1 MYEQVAQRLRQ
12 GATKRPELAS
22 TIDLYCALLEVQARV
37 KVKPGGILDAGEAA
51 ARLDQGLPLLPPEAL
66 AADGPALADLCDQ
79 IVSILAER
87 QPEQAD
93 SLTAVR
99 VWLTRERERLG
110 ALAVEYLREGRIGEG
125 EEADLLAFIF
135 DTAMR
140 PFLRARAEPLAP
152 LVGDEAWYRGY
163 CPVCGGEPD
172 FAALD
177 RQGGRRRLL
186 CSRCDSTWTFLRVG
200 CPFCGN
206 QDPRQLGHYPSDDGA
221 YRTNVCE
228 SCRRYIKTIDLREA
242 AGERILEAERVL
254 TVGMDL
260 AAYEAGYRSE

>member
-1 MYEQVAQRLRQ
+1 MYEQVAERLREE
-12 GATKRPELAS
+12 ATKRPELAS
-22 TIDLYCALLEVQARV
+22 TIDLYCALLEVQDRV
-37 KVKPGGILDAGEAA
+37 KVEPGGALDAREAA
-51 ARLDQGLPLLPPEAL
+51 ARLDEGLPLLSPETVGADGAAL
-66 AADGPALADLCDQ
+66 AEVCDQ

-93 SLTAVR
+93 SLAAVR

-110 ALAVEYLREGRIGEG
+110 TLAVEYLREGRIGEG
-125 EEADLLAFIF
+125 DEADLLAFIF
-135 DTAMR
+135 DTALR
-140 PFLRARAEPLAP
+140 PFLRARASP
-152 LVGDEAWYRGY
+152 LVSLVSDGAWYRGY

-172 FAALD
+172 LAALD

-186 CSRCDSTWTFLRVG
+186 CSRCDSVWTFLRVG

-206 QDPRQLGHYPSDDGA
+206 SDPGQLGHYPSDDRA
-221 YRTNVCE
+221 YRLNVCE

-242 AGERILEAERVL
+242 AGEHLLEAERVL

-260 AAYEAGYRSE
+260 AAHEEGYRRG